1 MTAVMRRLACLLLVL
16 IAIPAARADLQ
27 PLASAAYEYRSGL
40 YNLQATELGGDE
52 ARAELQELMAGADQA
67 AAEKLAESMVP
78 AGYEVFGLWMSLVE
92 IKTKLGKGLQA
103 AYAAY
108 LATENAMDF
117 GTKGE
122 RLSGARQGVGEHR
135 SRRRSAGSL

>member
-27 PLASAAYEYRSGL
+27 PLASAAYEFRSSL
-40 YNLQATELGGDE
+40 YNVQGTGLDADE
-52 ARAELQELMAGADQA
+52 ARAELQELAAGTDMA

-78 AGYEVFGLWMSLVE
+78 AGYEDYPFWMTLAE

-103 AYAAY
+103 SYAAY
-108 LATENAMDF
+108 LATENAPDNAQKAKAYIAL
-117 GTKGE
+117 GKALE
-122 RLSGARQGVGEHR
+122 SI
-135 SRRRSAGSL
+135 